1 MHGTTRNIFFH
12 MEPEKRTRRIPSE
25 LSDTEL
31 INKICE
37 GKRGQ
42 RENCKQCGVLSLCL
56 YGKEIVKRNLQIV
69 KSA

>member
-1 MHGTTRNIFFH
+1 MTCTRNYFFT
-12 MEPEKRTRRIPSE
+12 MQPEKRTRRLPSE

-37 GKRGQ
+37 GKRGK
-42 RENCKQCGVLSLCL
+42 RENCKQCGVLNLCL